1 MGDLVVEA
9 GAFKVGCTSKDAQ
22 ALLREKLDHDSFLP
36 DIAQI
41 DHEVATP
48 HLPPC

>member
-22 ALLREKLDHDSFLP
+22 ALLREKLDHDTFLP

-48 HLPPC
+48 DLPPC